1 MAASA
6 APSSFSESKLVVAL
20 ATIAA
25 LSVVFFWCGPLLSRL
40 TKLPI
45 ITIYLAGGLLCQ
57 LFISPGV
64 HKPLHDYLQP
74 MHNAALGC
82 ITLAAGGEL
91 VLEQLRANARAI
103 GCITFSLSVWSLLL
117 VFPLTL
123 SSLMRWELL
132 GTGSLELKVVMAM
145 CAAVVAIA
153 RSPSSAIAVVA
164 EARADGPFTQTVLG
178 VTMMT
183 DVVVIVLFTACIE
196 LGDMVLA
203 QGSAAQPMLTLT
215 IGFLSRA
222 MLRIGLSLACG
233 FWLALVGML
242 MLQLPQACGC
252 QEAALLL
259 VGGAAFFLEPALR
272 LLLRT
277 TVDGPL
283 YESVRV
289 EPMLSCIVAGFLL
302 CNQLGQRQKFS
313 ALLHSVMRPALCFFF
328 VTTGSSMQL
337 SVLRQDRKSV
347 V

>member
-1 MAASA
+1 MGSPDLLLLALTRPVRVLALCAATTHIADAAKAMAASA
-6 APSSFSESKLVVAL
+6 APSSFSESKLVVRAACADTPVRCATHAVLRCTQVAL

-132 GTGSLELKVVMAM
+132 GTGSH
-145 CAAVVAIA
+145 C
-153 RSPSSAIAVVA
+153 
-164 EARADGPFTQTVLG
+164 
-178 VTMMT
+178 
-183 DVVVIVLFTACIE
+183 
-196 LGDMVLA
+196 
-203 QGSAAQPMLTLT
+203 
-215 IGFLSRA
+215 
-222 MLRIGLSLACG
+222 SLAKSRQG
-233 FWLALVGML
+233 ITRPGPRPTS
-242 MLQLPQACGC
+242 QPLPYRTERCW
-252 QEAALLL
+252 
-259 VGGAAFFLEPALR
+259 PA
-272 LLLRT
+272 
-277 TVDGPL
+277 P
-283 YESVRV
+283 
-289 EPMLSCIVAGFLL
+289 
-302 CNQLGQRQKFS
+302 
-313 ALLHSVMRPALCFFF
+313 
-328 VTTGSSMQL
+328 
-337 SVLRQDRKSV
+337 
-347 V
+347 